1 MNAPF
6 FAAANRVIR
15 MYELRQEMANRRHPA
30 HSPQEIHW
38 GSEMLYLL
46 AGAAGYAG
54 SKEAIR
60 LRDAAEHWRN
70 HEKVPAFFPGEI
82 EA

>member
-15 MYELRQEMANRRHPA
+15 MYELRQEMANSRHPA

-38 GSEMLYLL
+38 GSEMLRLL

-54 SKEAIR
+54 SDEAIR
-60 LRDAAEHWRN
+60 LYEAVDHWRN
-70 HEKVPAFFPGEI
+70 HEKVPAFFPEDI
-82 EA
+82 EV

>member
-15 MYELRQEMANRRHPA
+15 MYSMRQEMANRRYPA
-30 HSPQEIHW
+30 HSPTEIHW
-38 GSEMLYLL
+38 GSEMLYSL

-54 SKEAIR
+54 SREATK
-60 LRDAAEHWRN
+60 LRDAADLWRN
-70 HEKVPAFFPGEI
+70 HEKIPEFFPEEMEG
-82 EA
+82 